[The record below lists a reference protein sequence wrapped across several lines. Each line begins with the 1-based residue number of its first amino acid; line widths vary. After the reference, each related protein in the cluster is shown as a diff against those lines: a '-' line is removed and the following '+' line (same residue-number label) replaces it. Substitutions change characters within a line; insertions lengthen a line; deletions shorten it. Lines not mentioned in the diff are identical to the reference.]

1 MGQDILNLLHIYAQ
15 EQWHGEAYIVG
26 NKGGLLE
33 LKKAIEQALSNGSGQ
48 TVDEYGVPIYVNDGE
63 GYKVKVTMNNTG
75 WLEPFW
81 VKLAVPY
88 TEEVASEKR
97 KDAVWPWE
105 IKKVEGAD

>member
-1 MGQDILNLLHIYAQ
+1 MGQDIINLLHIYAQ

-26 NKGGLLE
+26 NRDGLIE
-33 LKKAIEQALSNGSGQ
+33 LKKAIIQALNSGKGE
-48 TVDEYGVPIYVNDGE
+48 TGEDVPIYVNDGE

-88 TEEVASEKR
+88 TEKIASEKR
-97 KDAVWPWE
+97 KDAVWPWK
-105 IKKVEGAD
+105 IKKVE